1 MSEAQVNKVE
11 TALLIHGSLPS
22 DEVFTLPENFEIVTF
37 TKMGKTLYGPE
48 VKLITDCFRNNS
60 EYDQRLIGA
69 NWGLLDGLGVKL
81 RGDFPECQDFEVMLY
96 DSNTAGGC
104 PNILL
109 TFGDDR
115 DLQTGSIFPAI
126 GFFKPGEGN
135 IVIDVNLEN
144 LGKNIA
150 ISAELDSFIT
160 FNYHRYK
167 IDFFLKNLVYE
178 YMKSALEG
186 RKCRLFLFCCHGG
199 SQPRTYMNVE
209 REVSGRVTRDRGI
222 IIDRLRGRG
231 EFNFTNQTT
240 LEDFENSM
248 NLEGGRRARGRSRNK
263 TRSKRRTVKR
273 R

>member
-11 TALLIHGSLPS
+11 TALLIHGILIS
-22 DEVFTLPENFEIVTF
+22 DAVFTLPENFEVVTF

-69 NWGLLDGLGVKL
+69 NWGLLDSLGVKL
-81 RGDFPECQDFEVMLY
+81 RGDFPECQDFEVKLY

-104 PNILL
+104 PNLL
-109 TFGDDR
+109 LDFGDDR
-115 DLQTGSIFPAI
+115 DLQTGSIFPSI

-135 IVIDVNLEN
+135 IEIDVNVEN
-144 LGKNIA
+144 LGKNVA

-160 FNYHRYK
+160 THYHRHELG
-167 IDFFLKNLVYE
+167 FFLENLVYE

-222 IIDRLRGRG
+222 IIDTVRGRG

-240 LEDFENSM
+240 LKDFEDSM